1 MSRSSAAQGAAFVST
16 QIANAHT
23 EPGFVEIPFVLRA
36 LDWLRAAM
44 NMLLE
49 AWRRRLRLVG
59 WAAAPS
65 VFAACLCEA
74 PKGPN
79 RPELTITGCSK
90 RWNCG
95 LRFKVEFPAL
105 ALSVLKHWHAYI
117 SEEQPTFGR
126 APPSARRGVRL
137 RCEAEANDTKHPGRR
152 CCASKPLIT
161 ALDRRRRAAHQK

>member
-1 MSRSSAAQGAAFVST
+1 M
-16 QIANAHT
+16 
-23 EPGFVEIPFVLRA
+23 LRA
-36 LDWLRAAM
+36 LDWLRAAISA
-44 NMLLE
+44 LLE
-49 AWRRRLRLVG
+49 TCMRRLRLVG

-105 ALSVLKHWHAYI
+105 ALAVLKHWHAYI
-117 SEEQPTFGR
+117 SEEQPTFGEH
-126 APPSARRGVRL
+126 PPARGKTCDRLQNFGQATHNTQRRRG
-137 RCEAEANDTKHPGRR
+137 APHNTSSIA
-152 CCASKPLIT
+152 
-161 ALDRRRRAAHQK
+161 